1 MARIGGKND
10 GVYGNTK
17 RGLVKSGAL
26 TEDDLEY
33 DDAEDDEEKD
43 NTPPAKP
50 GEPPLSAVSVPR
62 ARSVAP
68 KQVDQKTYV
77 AMATKQKASADANY
91 LKYKQGK
98 FKK

>member
-1 MARIGGKND
+1 MARSGGKND

-26 TEDDLEY
+26 TEDDVTYE
-33 DDAEDDEEKD
+33 DEEKD
-43 NTPPAKP
+43 STPPAKP
-50 GEPPLSAVSVPR
+50 GEPPLSDVSVPR
-62 ARSVAP
+62 ARSVVP
-68 KQVDQKTYV
+68 KQVEPKVAV
-77 AMATKQKASADANY
+77 AMLAKQKASSDANY

>member
-33 DDAEDDEEKD
+33 DD
-43 NTPPAKP
+43 TPPAKP
-50 GEPPLSAVSVPR
+50 GEPPLSAVSMPR
-62 ARSVAP
+62 ARSVVP
-68 KQVDQKTYV
+68 KQVDQKVAV
-77 AMATKQKASADANY
+77 AMLAKQKASSDANY